1 LENSIKNKKSR
12 FPWVS
17 SEILASQSSMVIDFF
32 FPPQLTRKN
41 STGSMVVFNPEEP
54 DQPEKLQS
62 GK

>member
-1 LENSIKNKKSR
+1 
-12 FPWVS
+12 VS
-17 SEILASQSSMVIDFF
+17 SEILASQSSMVTDFF

-54 DQPEKLQS
+54 EEPEKLQS